1 MLTIKKQTNDAI
13 GLSFYNVYIRALAGY
28 DLNIV
33 FLARCLRFFALR
45 RYFALYDAI
54 AF

>member
-33 FLARCLRFFALR
+33 FLVRCLRFLR